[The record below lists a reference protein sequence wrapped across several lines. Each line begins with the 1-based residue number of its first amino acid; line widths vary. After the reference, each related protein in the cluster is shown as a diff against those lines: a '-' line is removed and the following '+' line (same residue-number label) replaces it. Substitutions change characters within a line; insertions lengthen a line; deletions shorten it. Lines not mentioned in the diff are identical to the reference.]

1 MLSSPI
7 TNDHF
12 HTRVLSLLRSY
23 TQTVSNT
30 SQPQPLPLIAA
41 LENLDTPLGP
51 TDTISQ
57 LVTYSSSWIDLSS
70 PDPVIAHLSRQVL
83 HLEVAYASFCGAVN
97 IVVPGPRLS
106 HGQNGVAQ
114 YARAIKEAM
123 STGAYVQFHILMPV
137 DGTKTA
143 VDDQE
148 ELGNLKRFARFEFDV
163 QQNNSTD
170 VWSSWEAWNTVRSIC
185 KYHSRLSL
193 GANDIS
199 TSLTDAR

>member
-148 ELGNLKRFARFEFDV
+148 ELGNLKRFARSEFDV

>member
-23 TQTVSNT
+23 TQNASST

-41 LENLDTPLGP
+41 LKNLDTPLGP

-114 YARAIKEAM
+114 YARAVKEAM

-148 ELGNLKRFARFEFDV
+148 ELGDLKRFARPEFDA

-170 VWSSWEAWNTVRSIC
+170 TWSSWEAWNTIRSIC

-193 GANDIS
+193 GSTDIS
-199 TSLTDAR
+199 TDLTDVY